1 LLDGVGNTIAKK
13 KKKKQDCATE
23 NNNSQAKIKLYK
35 EQVTNYAI

>member
-1 LLDGVGNTIAKK
+1 LLDGVGNTIAK